1 MQWLGGWLKE
11 IIIIILIA
19 SFADLLLPNKTMQRY
34 VRTVIGLFL
43 LMLLLSPVLR
53 LFQMNWDT
61 DGLLAAVENSSGKAI
76 YANGSGGTG
85 KAVNTATLAAILQE
99 GQRLSAADQV
109 AATKLVEDRL
119 ADAVKTGVE
128 GRFAERVL
136 QVAVTT
142 ALDKNQTLSV
152 KQVALVLAPPQSGG
166 IATEAT
172 ETAIAV
178 MEPIR
183 RMDPVKPVTITVS
196 DQEKAGKTEEA
207 SAAAAQQKTNAAFAA
222 ANEADIVAY
231 IRDGWQIEP
240 GSISVKRMSE
250 E

>member
-76 YANGSGGTG
+76 YANGSGGSG

-99 GQRLSAADQV
+99 GQRLSAADQA

-142 ALDKNQTLSV
+142 ALDKNQTLYV

-166 IATEAT
+166 TEAT
-172 ETAIAV
+172 ETAIAA

-196 DQEKAGKTEEA
+196 DQEEAGKTEEA

-231 IRDGWQIEP
+231 IRDGWQIDP
-240 GSISVKRMSE
+240 SSISVKRMSE

>member
-53 LFQMNWDT
+53 LFQMKWDT
-61 DGLLAAVENSSGKAI
+61 DALLAAVENSSGKAV
-76 YANGSGGTG
+76 YATGSGSGGSG

-99 GQRLSAADQV
+99 GERLSAADQ
-109 AATKLVEDRL
+109 AAAKKLVEDRL
-119 ADAVKTGVE
+119 ADAVKSGVE

-136 QVAVTT
+136 QAEVTT

-152 KQVALVLAPPQSGG
+152 KQVTLVLAPRETGAAA
-166 IATEAT
+166 ATEP
-172 ETAIAV
+172 AIAA

-183 RMDPVKPVTITVS
+183 RIDPVKPVTITVA
-196 DQEKAGKTEEA
+196 DQEEAGEKQ
-207 SAAAAQQKTNAAFAA
+207 AAAGAAEQQKADAAFAA

-231 IRDGWQIEP
+231 IRDGWQIDP
-240 GSISVKRMSE
+240 GAITVKRLSE